1 MSASLLKDIV
11 EKIPV
16 ISDERLL
23 VGFNTADDG
32 AVYKLRDDLAI
43 IQTLDFF
50 PPLIDDMYVFGQ
62 IAAANALSDVAA
74 MGGKAVTALN
84 ILAFPDD
91 GSKEDLHALMRGG
104 AEKVAEAGAVL
115 CGGHSIADSGVKY
128 GLSVMGTVH
137 PDKILQ
143 NNTCKIGDKIILTKP
158 LGVGIVT
165 TGYKKGKASKTAYD
179 QAITAMTTLNTL
191 TMDIACDFPINATTD
206 VTGFG
211 FLGHLNEMVADYSI
225 IVDSGKIMQI
235 DEALQL
241 AKDGLATAGGK
252 KNRQSLQDY
261 IDFSGVADCMLELLF
276 DPQTSGGLLISLDAQ
291 NAEALVSKLDQKGI
305 ASQIVAEVVPKQDK
319 NILIT

>member
-1 MSASLLKDIV
+1 MLKDIV

-16 ISDERLL
+16 ISDPALM

-50 PPLIDDMYVFGQ
+50 PPLIDNMYIFGQ

-84 ILAFPDD
+84 ILAFPED
-91 GSKEDLHALMRGG
+91 GDKEDLHALLRGG

-128 GLSVMGTVH
+128 GLSVMGVVH
-137 PDKILQ
+137 PDKVLQ
-143 NNTCKIGDKIILTKP
+143 NNTCNIGDKIIMTKP

-165 TGYKKGKASKTAYD
+165 TGFKKGKASKAAYD
-179 QAITAMTTLNTL
+179 QAITAMTTLNTIA
-191 TMDIACDFPINATTD
+191 MDIARNFPLSAATD
-206 VTGFG
+206 ITGFG

-225 IVDSGKIMQI
+225 IVDSKEILQI
-235 DEALQL
+235 DEALHL
-241 AKDGLATAGGK
+241 AESGLATAGGK
-252 KNRQSLQDY
+252 KNRLSLEDY
-261 IDFSGVADCMLELLF
+261 VSLEGVGAGMEELLF
-276 DPQTSGGLLISLDAQ
+276 DPQTSGGLLMAIDSENAQTLLDHLK
-291 NAEALVSKLDQKGI
+291 EKDI
-305 ASQIVAEVVPKQDK
+305 PSQIIAEVVPKQDK
-319 NILIT
+319 NIIVM

>member
-1 MSASLLKDIV
+1 MLKDIV

-16 ISDERLL
+16 ISDEKLL

-50 PPLIDDMYVFGQ
+50 PPLVDDMYVFGQ

-74 MGGKAVTALN
+74 MGGKAITALN

-91 GSKEDLHALMRGG
+91 GNKEDLHALMRGG

-115 CGGHSIADSGVKY
+115 CGGHSIADTGVKY

-165 TGYKKGKASKTAYD
+165 TGYKKGKASKTAYQ
-179 QAITAMTTLNTL
+179 QAIETMTALNTV
-191 TMDIACDFPINATTD
+191 TMDIACDFPISAATD

-211 FLGHLNEMVADYSI
+211 FLGHLNEMVAEYSI
-225 IVDSGKIMQI
+225 VVDSGKIMQI
-235 DEALQL
+235 DEAFQL
-241 AKDGLATAGGK
+241 AESGLATAGGK
-252 KNRQSLQDY
+252 KNRQSLQDDVEY
-261 IDFSGVADCMLELLF
+261 SGITDAMLELLF

-291 NAEALVSKLDQKGI
+291 NAEALVTKLAQKGI
-305 ASQIVAEVVPKQDK
+305 NAQIVAEVVPKGNK
-319 NILIT
+319 NIIVV